1 MVFGRRQLERQA
13 TELAA
18 ILGPP
23 DTPVTASGAV
33 MTLVAAT
40 TDLRAWVADD
50 RDFQSVQGDDWL
62 HVIKDLRQSL
72 TASGPKL
79 RSVVDAVATPISPLL
94 EKLISRPPG
103 PDGAP
108 TYTIDSAVRAEL
120 LPLLEQLDA
129 ELATEEA
136 IRAAWRDLVSTSE
149 DENLNRQ
156 VEELSFRRDT
166 LWAIARRRGLD
177 LGRFGVFWDVDSVL
191 TDNPDAV
198 QQELDL
204 AAGMTHELVQLTD
217 EPTGQALWQR
227 IKLCEEILARPA
239 RRAECIVWLRL
250 APTSLPQWQVTHG
263 QVTFYNADY
272 LSSFIGHPEL
282 AHHFQVPPMEVLEP
296 QGEPPI
302 LRDGEVEWERDWNMV
317 YARVVLPD
325 TAIHE
330 AVAKATA
337 LVEALKA
344 IHHATKGT
352 WRILNGSIVFIDGER
367 ASPMSWG
374 PKEDIAPDYFEPRN
388 DRMGQDIER
397 MPARNQTLDSE
408 SVVALQEAIALSAAL
423 KDAASPRDTVMAA
436 VRALEHVNVKATG
449 GGGHWADFSGEYLK
463 KAHARVKVT
472 ESIARYARAAVEF
485 FSPALPPS
493 DPLHRELDDIRTSLS
508 VFEWPHQLFNNRAA
522 ADHIPALKRIYAG
535 HWLVRALGELETVL
549 ATPEGM
555 YARLEEHGRRFD
567 RQIGRVK
574 RLRNSSTHG
583 GPVSEAACE
592 SVSAFARNLGLQG
605 INEVMK
611 ALLTGREIP
620 SHMTDYRTDN
630 QERYERAGTGGDLD
644 ALFVEWK

>member
-1 MVFGRRQLERQA
+1 MVFGRRQLERQSA
-13 TELAA
+13 ELAG

-33 MTLVAAT
+33 MTLTAAT

-62 HVIKDLRQSL
+62 HVIEDLRQSL
-72 TASGPKL
+72 AASGPKL
-79 RSVVDAVATPISPLL
+79 RRLVEKIATLIAPLL
-94 EKLISRPPG
+94 DKLISSTSVPG
-103 PDGAP
+103 GVPM
-108 TYTIDSAVRAEL
+108 YTIDSAARAGL

-136 IRAAWRDLVSTSE
+136 IRAAWRDLVSTSD
-149 DENLNRQ
+149 DENLNRT

-198 QQELDL
+198 QKELDL
-204 AAGMTHELVQLTD
+204 AAGVPHELVPLTD
-217 EPTGQALWQR
+217 KPTGQALWQR

-239 RRAECIVWLRL
+239 PRAHCIVWLRL
-250 APTSLPQWQVTHG
+250 APTSLPQWEVTHG

-282 AHHFQVPPMEVLEP
+282 AHHFQVPPMEVLDP

-302 LRDGEVEWERDWNMV
+302 LRDGEVEWEPDWNMV
-317 YARVVLPD
+317 YARIVLPD

-337 LVEALKA
+337 FVEALKA

-352 WRILNGSIVFIDGER
+352 WRILNGSILFIDGER

-374 PKEDIAPDYFEPRN
+374 PKEDIIPDHFEPRN
-388 DRMGQDIER
+388 DWMGQDIER

-408 SVVALQEAIALSAAL
+408 SVDALQEAIALSAAL

-449 GGGHWADFSGEYLK
+449 GGHWADFAGDYFK
-463 KAHARVKVT
+463 KAHARVKMT
-472 ESIARYARAAVEF
+472 EFIARYARAAVEF
-485 FSPALPPS
+485 FSPTLPPS

-508 VFEWPHQLFNNRAA
+508 VFEWPHQMFNNRAA
-522 ADHIPALKRIYAG
+522 ADHIPALKKIYTD
-535 HWLVRALGELETVL
+535 HWLVRGLGELETVL

-555 YARLEEHGRRFD
+555 YARLEEQCRGFD

-592 SVSAFARNLGLQG
+592 SVAAFARSLGLQS
-605 INEVMK
+605 INEAIR
-611 ALLTGREIP
+611 ALLAGRDIP
-620 SHMTDYRTDN
+620 SHMTDYRTDH
-630 QERYERAGTGGDLD
+630 QERYEKVRTAGDVD
-644 ALFVEWK
+644 ALFVEWR